1 MPSAQPLRI
10 YGRDYRVV
18 MIPTAPIPFGGAI
31 MCVPAAWV
39 KKMDCGIDG
48 LFNIYLSMGA
58 NIKEFLGAGDDA
70 PGEEK
75 THQDQA

>member
-1 MPSAQPLRI
+1 
-10 YGRDYRVV
+10 
-18 MIPTAPIPFGGAI
+18 
-31 MCVPAAWV
+31 MCVPAEWV

-58 NIKEFLGAGDDA
+58 NMKEFLGAGDDA